1 MLVKTV
7 CSKCGRRI
15 YVVKLP
21 EDIMPSCPQ
30 CGEPLKPAEPRTR
43 RRKTVLDSLLESIP
57 LTEVGSRERPFY
69 LEEEELLL
77 LGRCLVESVSQVGE
91 WAKRS
96 REQLQGEAEEIK
108 RVIAYLEEKGRDA
121 LLRKI
126 EFVMLSSFI
135 RNYYG

>member
-7 CSKCGRRI
+7 CSKCCRRI
-15 YVVKLP
+15 CLVTLP
-21 EDIMPSCPQ
+21 ESVMPPCPQ

-96 REQLQGEAEEIK
+96 REQLEREAQEIK
-108 RVIAYLEEKGRDA
+108 RVIAYLEEKGRDP